1 MGFNRSMLTVS
12 NRLISMCAAFYLLI
26 SALILSPTLQAE
38 PAFQFHTLDKQ
49 DGMISS
55 VVYDIAQDNDGFM
68 WFATEDG
75 LVKYD
80 GFEFINYRHSRLDE
94 NSLSN
99 NVVRVLLFDE
109 QERLWVGTD
118 GGLDLYQKEFD
129 NFKYIPLSM
138 DAKESIKSNQIRE
151 LHQSSDGVL
160 WVGTGAGL
168 SSIGKDLEQV
178 KNYPQGKVRAI
189 FEDDRK
195 QMWVGTL
202 GAGLFKFDRNS
213 GEYLSVGT
221 LNTEKGAQIELSKN
235 IIDIYQDSF
244 DRILIATWGTGVF
257 KLDRNELTLSQY
269 EVSLPSLNVRNIHQ
283 DEEDSLWFGT
293 DKGIVIEDVTEN
305 SHRFIK
311 ADSND
316 KASLSSNVV
325 FKIYQSRDQTIWVA
339 TRGGGVGK
347 HYPSSRVFETYSKN
361 DDLRV
366 GLKDPVIF
374 AMEEASDGSVWLGT
388 ESGELVKFNV
398 RSRTFEHQ
406 ELLIDNKRFE
416 DRISTIASLDEQN
429 LLIGTTAGLYL
440 YNTFTYELMQ
450 LEVDGTK
457 EHNVGFIEVDTS
469 GMVWVGLKKNGIIT
483 VSPDSIVS
491 NEIQV
496 LARVDL
502 KSPRAFY
509 QKSNSEFLV
518 GTESSGV
525 FALSKTE
532 SNLIEWSEI
541 NGTAGYEI
549 TDISVDWEDR
559 IWASTLSN
567 GILLLSQ
574 GSEIINLDED
584 SGLINNTVYTV
595 TPDLNSRKIWA
606 TTNLGLIAIKPSNF
620 TVTSFRNKDGLQ
632 GDEFNST
639 KLVARNGYFYIG
651 GTLGFSRFFPNLV
664 KDSYSIEEPFITG
677 LTISNSK
684 QTLASDDTLVLDKSI
699 ISNENIELEYDQT
712 PFSLNFTSPQFQ
724 SPEKLEYRYRLKGL
738 HDNWITTPVTS
749 RVATYTNVGSGE
761 YKFELQ
767 IRRTGSSWE
776 PKLES
781 KSIVVHSP
789 WWFNNV
795 AKIIY
800 TLIVSSLLSLFIYL
814 VWQKRKAELL
824 TQKTVEE
831 SEKRLRLSLWGGG
844 NEIWDWNIR
853 SGEVLRSDADKNIN
867 INCSRLSRNL
877 KELSTY
883 IHKYDVDRVRLA
895 LNEHLSG
902 KTDSFEAAY
911 RIQDDKLEWRWIQ
924 DRAKVVERDE
934 NNLPVRMSGTQ
945 KDVSEIH
952 RKDEEI
958 ERLGQAFRTTSDGVW
973 IRDAKWRL
981 IECNPSYEKITGFSF
996 AEKKGEELW
1005 FPDVSEQSVNIIQR
1019 IRLSLME
1026 KGNWQGEVW
1035 AERKDGDPFPQKLS
1049 VDTILDEKGYVRY
1062 YVGVFSDI
1070 TFHKRAEEEF
1080 RKLANFDA
1088 LTGLP
1093 NRACLYDR
1101 LNQTIE
1107 KTRIRRER
1115 FAIFVIDI
1123 DNFKRVND
1131 SLGHNV
1137 GDMLIN
1143 EVAQRLTSRNR
1154 DGDTIARVGGDEFVI
1169 IRDDI
1174 QSSTEVASFAES
1186 MLKELN
1192 EPVYIK
1198 GQKLNL
1204 NFSIGITISPD
1215 DGITAEKLLRNADTA
1230 MYEAKKEVLNSYH
1243 FYSVELNDKARKKLA
1258 MENELR
1264 RAIERGDIDLAYQP
1278 KVDLNTGR
1286 VCGMEA
1292 LARWSHPKFGFV
1304 SPDEFIHLAEET
1316 GLIQPLGHQIL
1327 RKAVR
1332 QTREW
1337 VESGMMRGRMSVNL
1351 SAHQFWHRD
1360 LTSEVKSILEQESLN
1375 PEYLEL
1381 ELTESVCVQE
1391 IDQTIIQMEELRELG
1406 INLALDD
1413 FGTGYSSLAQLK
1425 TLPLNVLKVDKSF
1438 IQNVENSK
1446 QDGNIVKAIIDIAS
1460 NLELDVVIEGVE
1472 SKDQCDHLWRSKAR
1486 VIQGYF
1492 FSRPVSHRELEKLLS
1507 KKWETSE
1514 FLNDIA
1520 DNVTN
1525 FSA

>member
-1 MGFNRSMLTVS
+1 
-12 NRLISMCAAFYLLI
+12 MCAALYLIIGASLLS
-26 SALILSPTLQAE
+26 SALHAE

-94 NSLSN
+94 SSLSN
-99 NVVRVLLFDE
+99 NVVRTLLIDDLG
-109 QERLWVGTD
+109 RLWVGTD
-118 GGLDLYQKEFD
+118 GGLNLFQNETNNFRYIELTEDD
-129 NFKYIPLSM
+129 NELF
-138 DAKESIKSNQIRE
+138 KSNQIRE

-160 WVGTGAGL
+160 WIGTGAGL
-168 SSIGKDLEQV
+168 SSINKTLQQIR
-178 KNYPQGKVRAI
+178 NYPQKKVRAI
-189 FEDDRK
+189 WEDDHK
-195 QMWVGTL
+195 QLWVGTL
-202 GAGLFKFDRNS
+202 GAGLFRFDPNS
-213 GEYLSVGT
+213 REFISIRAARSLQGTETDLS
-221 LNTEKGAQIELSKN
+221 EN
-235 IIDIYQDSF
+235 IIDIFQDSF
-244 DRILIATWGTGVF
+244 GRIFVATWGTGVF
-257 KLDRNELTLSQY
+257 KLNRNELVLTQY
-269 EVSLPSLNVRNIHQ
+269 DLEIPSSNVRNIHQ
-283 DEEDSLWFGT
+283 DIENNLWFGT
-293 DKGIVIEDVTEN
+293 DKGLVIQNVTED
-305 SHRFIK
+305 STRIIES
-311 ADSND
+311 DSNSLTAL
-316 KASLSSNVV
+316 ASNLI
-325 FKIYQSRDQTIWVA
+325 FKIFQSRDHTVWVG

-347 HYPSSRVFETYSKN
+347 HYPSSRVFETYGKHE
-361 DDLRV
+361 DLTL
-366 GLKDPVIF
+366 GLNDPVVF
-374 AMEEASDGSVWLGT
+374 ALEESKDGSVWVGT
-388 ESGELVKFNV
+388 EMGELVKFNV
-398 RSRTFEHQ
+398 RSRSFEYQ
-406 ELLIDNKRFE
+406 DLSIEGKIFE
-416 DRISTIASLDEQN
+416 GRISAIACVDKVN
-429 LLIGTTAGLYL
+429 LLIGSSSGLYL
-440 YNTFTYELMQ
+440 YNTVTRSLSAIEIDGFRNNNVSFIKVDKTGGVWIGLETSVVITTNLDFLVSNK
-450 LEVDGTK
+450 LEV
-457 EHNVGFIEVDTS
+457 VD
-469 GMVWVGLKKNGIIT
+469 K
-483 VSPDSIVS
+483 
-491 NEIQV
+491 
-496 LARVDL
+496 VDL
-502 KSPRAFY
+502 NTPTTFF
-509 QKSNSEFLV
+509 QKSDSEYV
-518 GTESSGV
+518 IGTDSAGV
-525 FALSKTE
+525 FIVTKTS
-532 SNLIEWSEI
+532 SNQIEE
-541 NGTAGYEI
+541 NLVQGTIGYEI
-549 TDISVDWEDR
+549 TDISVDWNAN

-567 GILLLSQ
+567 GILFLSED
-574 GSEIINLDED
+574 SSVLNLDED

-595 TPDLNSRKIWA
+595 TPDLSSSKIWA
-606 TTNLGLIAIKPSNF
+606 TTNLGLVAINPEDFSS
-620 TVTSFRNKDGLQ
+620 TTFRNKDGLQ
-632 GDEFNST
+632 GDEFNSS
-639 KLVARNGYFYIG
+639 KLVTKNGYLYVG

-664 KDSYSIEEPFITG
+664 TDSYSIEEPLMTG
-677 LTISNSK
+677 LTVASNRQTPVSDNSLAMEESRISKES
-684 QTLASDDTLVLDKSI
+684 V
-699 ISNENIELEYDQT
+699 ELEFNQT
-712 PFSLNFTSPQFQ
+712 PFTLSFTSPQYQ

-738 HDNWITTPVTS
+738 HDNWVIAPITS
-749 RVATYTNVGSGE
+749 RSATYTNVSAGE
-761 YKFELQ
+761 YEFELQ
-767 IRRTGSSWE
+767 VRRIGSSWE
-776 PKLES
+776 TKLKS
-781 KSIVVHSP
+781 KSIIVNSP
-789 WWFNNV
+789 WWFSGV

-800 TLIVSSLLSLFIYL
+800 SLILGSLLTLFLFL

-867 INCSRLSRNL
+867 INCTKLSRNL

-911 RIQDDKLEWRWIQ
+911 RIQDEKLEWRWIQ

-996 AEKKGEELW
+996 DEKKGEELW

-1264 RAIERGDIDLAYQP
+1264 RAIERGEINLAYQP

-1292 LARWSHPKFGFV
+1292 LARWSHPKFGIV

-1337 VESGMMRGRMSVNL
+1337 VESGVMRGRMSVNL

-1360 LTSEVKSILEQESLN
+1360 LTAEVKSILEQESLN

-1391 IDQTIIQMEELRELG
+1391 IDQTIIQMEELRDLG

-1438 IQNVENSK
+1438 IQNVENNK

-1472 SKDQCDHLWRSKAR
+1472 SKEQCDHLWRSRA
-1486 VIQGYF
+1486 
-1492 FSRPVSHRELEKLLS
+1492 SHTRL
-1507 KKWETSE
+1507 
-1514 FLNDIA
+1514 FL
-1520 DNVTN
+1520 
-1525 FSA
+1525 

>member
-1 MGFNRSMLTVS
+1 
-12 NRLISMCAAFYLLI
+12 MCAAFYLLI
-26 SALILSPTLQAE
+26 CAALFPSTLLAE

-80 GFEFINYRHSRLDE
+80 GFEFVNYRHSRLDE

-129 NFKYIPLSM
+129 NFKKVKLTE
-138 DAKESIKSNQIRE
+138 DDRLLAKASQIRE
-151 LHQSSDGVL
+151 LHQSSDGDI
-160 WVGTGAGL
+160 WIGTGAGL
-168 SSIGKDLEQV
+168 STIGKSLLDV
-178 KNYPQGKVRAI
+178 KYYPQKKVRAI
-189 FEDDRK
+189 LEDNRK
-195 QMWVGTL
+195 QIWIGTL
-202 GAGLFKFDRNS
+202 GGGLFKFDRNTGS
-213 GEYLSVGT
+213 FSSVTSSLDADGKQVDLS
-221 LNTEKGAQIELSKN
+221 LN
-235 IIDIYQDSF
+235 IIDIFQDSF
-244 DRILIATWGTGVF
+244 DRILVATWGTGLF
-257 KLDRNELTLSQY
+257 KIKKNELRVAPY
-269 EVSLPSLNVRNIHQ
+269 EVKLPSAFVRNVHQ
-283 DEEDSLWFGT
+283 DEENNLWIGT
-293 DKGIVIEDVTEN
+293 DKGLVIQNVTEN
-305 SHRFIK
+305 STRHIS
-311 ADSND
+311 ANIINPN
-316 KASLSSNVV
+316 SLSSNLI
-325 FKIYQSRDQTIWVA
+325 FKIFQSRDETVWVG

-347 HYPSSRVFETYSKN
+347 HYPDSRLFETYGKN
-361 DDLRV
+361 ENLEK
-366 GLKDPVIF
+366 GFNDPVIF
-374 AMEEASDGSVWLGT
+374 ALAESTDGSIWFGT
-388 ESGELVKFNV
+388 ETGELVRFNE
-398 RSRTFEHQ
+398 SSKKFEHHF
-406 ELLIDNKRFE
+406 LTVKGKRFE
-416 DRISTIASLDEQN
+416 AQIKALAYLGDNR
-429 LLIGTTAGLYL
+429 LLIGSSAGLYL
-440 YNTFTYELMQ
+440 YNLGENSLKNIEFEGKKFQ
-450 LEVDGTK
+450 E
-457 EHNVGFIEVDTS
+457 VGFIEFDELNRVWIGFKES
-469 GMVWVGLKKNGIIT
+469 GVV
-483 VSPDSIVS
+483 VSTKESLMASRVES
-491 NEIQV
+491 V
-496 LARVDL
+496 FRVDL
-502 KSPRAFY
+502 NTPRAFFA
-509 QKSNSEFLV
+509 KSSSEFIIGTDAMGAFVVRIINSRLELEPIPDTV
-518 GTESSGV
+518 GY
-525 FALSKTE
+525 K
-532 SNLIEWSEI
+532 
-541 NGTAGYEI
+541 I
-549 TDISVDWEDR
+549 TDLVVDWNDNTW
-559 IWASTLSN
+559 IATLSN
-567 GILLLSQ
+567 GILLVQKDGNKL
-574 GSEIINLDED
+574 NLDED
-584 SGLINNTVYTV
+584 TKLINNTVYTV
-595 TPDLNSRKIWA
+595 HPDPDSSKIWA
-606 TTNLGLIAIKPSNF
+606 TTNLGLIAIDPDNLNL
-620 TVTSFRNKDGLQ
+620 TSFRKKDGLQ
-632 GDEFNST
+632 GDEFNT
-639 KLVARNGYFYIG
+639 AKLMAKNGYLYVA
-651 GTLGFSRFFPNLV
+651 GTNGFSRFFPNLIV
-664 KDSYSIEEPFITG
+664 DNTHIESSFVTELKIANNRKA
-677 LTISNSK
+677 ISQNSK
-684 QTLASDDTLVLDKSI
+684 TI
-699 ISNENIELEYDQT
+699 ISKSVLTTPEIQLEFDQI
-712 PFSLNFTSPQFQ
+712 PFSLSFTSPQYK
-724 SPEKLEYRYRLKGL
+724 SPESLEYRYRLKGL
-738 HDNWITTPVTS
+738 HENWIAAPVTS
-749 RVATYTNVGSGE
+749 RVATYTNVSAGI

-767 IRRTGSSWE
+767 VRGLRGTWGAE
-776 PKLES
+776 TES
-781 KSIVVHSP
+781 KVITVNSP
-789 WWFNNV
+789 WWLNTW
-795 AKIIY
+795 AKLLYSIF
-800 TLIVSSLLSLFIYL
+800 VGSLLSLFIYL
-814 VWQKRKAELL
+814 IWQKRKAELL

-867 INCSRLSRNL
+867 INCSKLSRNL

-1264 RAIERGDIDLAYQP
+1264 RAIERGEIDLAYQP

-1375 PEYLEL
+1375 PKYLEL

-1438 IQNVENSK
+1438 IQNVENNK

-1472 SKDQCDHLWRSKAR
+1472 SKEQCDHLWRSKAR

-1492 FSRPVSHRELEKLLS
+1492 FSRPVSHLELEKLLS

>member
-26 SALILSPTLQAE
+26 CATLFPSTLLAE

-99 NVVRVLLFDE
+99 NVVRVLLIDDIG
-109 QERLWVGTD
+109 RLWVGTD

-129 NFKYIPLSM
+129 NFKNIELSNI
-138 DAKESIKSNQIRE
+138 ESEQTKANQIRE
-151 LHQSSDGVL
+151 LYQSSDRFI

-168 SSIGKDLEQV
+168 SSIEPFLAEIR
-178 KNYPQGKVRAI
+178 NYPQNKVRAI
-189 FEDDRK
+189 LEDSRK
-195 QMWVGTL
+195 RLWVGTL
-202 GAGLFKFDRNS
+202 GAGLFRFDRNS
-213 GEYLSVGT
+213 LEFSPVMPAK
-221 LNTEKGAQIELSKN
+221 NSSGAPVEFSN
-235 IIDIYQDSF
+235 NVIDIFQDSF
-244 DRILIATWGTGVF
+244 DRVLVATWGTGLF
-257 KLDRNELTLSQY
+257 KLHRNELT
-269 EVSLPSLNVRNIHQ
+269 VSEYDVNLPSGYVRNIHQ
-283 DEEDSLWFGT
+283 DEENNLWFGT
-293 DKGIVIEDVTEN
+293 DKGLVIQNVTEN
-305 SHRFIK
+305 TTRLVQSQ
-311 ADSND
+311 N
-316 KASLSSNVV
+316 ASTALSSNLV
-325 FKIYQSRDQTIWVA
+325 FKIYQSRDKTVWVG

-347 HYPSSRVFETYSKN
+347 HYPTSRLFETFGKSV
-361 DDLRV
+361 DLAK
-366 GLKDPVIF
+366 GLNDPVIF
-374 AMEEASDGSVWLGT
+374 SIAEGKDNSVWFGT
-388 ESGELVKFNV
+388 ELGEVVKFDA
-398 RSRTFEHQ
+398 RTMAFEHKS
-406 ELLIDNKRFE
+406 LSFNGSSFE
-416 DRISTIASLDEQN
+416 ERITSIVCLDEN
-429 LLIGTTAGLYL
+429 SLLIGTSSGLFYYDISSNL
-440 YNTFTYELMQ
+440 LKKYTVGSIQ
-450 LEVDGTK
+450 DQD
-457 EHNVGFIEVDTS
+457 VGFIEIDKE
-469 GMVWVGLKKNGIIT
+469 GELVWVGFEKSGLTALRTDSLKVGEAVVVAQSKI
-483 VSPDSIVS
+483 
-491 NEIQV
+491 
-496 LARVDL
+496 
-502 KSPRAFY
+502 KSPTAFHAISQSEY
-509 QKSNSEFLV
+509 IIGTNQSGVYRVRNNKSLLTNELIQ
-518 GTESSGV
+518 GTE
-525 FALSKTE
+525 
-532 SNLIEWSEI
+532 
-541 NGTAGYEI
+541 GYDI
-549 TDISVDWEDR
+549 TDVAVDWKNK

-567 GILLLSQ
+567 GILVV
-574 GSEIINLDED
+574 SENDSIINLDED

-595 TPDLNSRKIWA
+595 IPDFNSARIWA
-606 TTNLGLIAIKPSNF
+606 TTNLGLISINLDDFSSS
-620 TVTSFRNKDGLQ
+620 VYRQKDGLQ
-632 GDEFNST
+632 GDEFNT
-639 KLVARNGYFYIG
+639 AKLKAKNGYLYVA
-651 GTLGFSRFFPNLV
+651 GTLGFSRFFPNLIIDDTHLESPIINEL
-664 KDSYSIEEPFITG
+664 KIANNKQAISQENESSSIE
-677 LTISNSK
+677 S
-684 QTLASDDTLVLDKSI
+684 
-699 ISNENIELEYDQT
+699 IELQSELQLEFDQT
-712 PFSLNFTSPQFQ
+712 PFSLSYTSPQYR
-724 SPEKLEYRYRLKGL
+724 SPEKLEFRYRLRGL
-738 HDNWITTPVTS
+738 HQNWIKSPSNS
-749 RVATYTNVGSGE
+749 RVATYTNVSSGE
-761 YKFELQ
+761 YTFELQ
-767 IRRTGSSWE
+767 VRKKGSKWE
-776 PKLES
+776 SKLES
-781 KSIVVHSP
+781 KSITVNSP
-789 WWFNNV
+789 WWFSGV

-800 TLIVSSLLSLFIYL
+800 TLIVGSLLSMFLYL
-814 VWQKRKAELL
+814 IWQKRRAELL

-867 INCSRLSRNL
+867 INCSKLSRNL

-1143 EVAQRLTSRNR
+1143 EVAQRLINRNR

-1264 RAIERGDIDLAYQP
+1264 RAIERGEIELAYQP

-1286 VCGMEA
+1286 VSGMEA
-1292 LARWSHPKFGFV
+1292 LARWTHPKFGFV

-1327 RKAVR
+1327 RKAIR

-1337 VESGMMRGRMSVNL
+1337 VESGVMRGRMSVNL

-1360 LTSEVKSILEQESLN
+1360 LTAEVKSILEQESLS
-1375 PEYLEL
+1375 PQYLEL

-1472 SKDQCDHLWRSKAR
+1472 SKEQCDHLWRSKAR

-1492 FSRPVSHRELEKLLS
+1492 FSRPVSHQELEKLLS

>member
-1 MGFNRSMLTVS
+1 MLTVS

-26 SALILSPTLQAE
+26 CATLFPSTLLAE

-80 GFEFINYRHSRLDE
+80 GFEFVNYRHSRLDE

-99 NVVRVLLFDE
+99 NLVRSLLIDR
-109 QERLWVGTD
+109 QGRLWVGNE
-118 GGLDLYQKEFD
+118 GGLDLYHKEFD
-129 NFKYIPLSM
+129 NFTRISLDRTGVDS
-138 DAKESIKSNQIRE
+138 SQIDPIRTMY
-151 LHQSSDGVL
+151 QSSDGL
-160 WVGTGAGL
+160 IWVGSGTGL
-168 SSIGKDLEQV
+168 WSLEPNTREL
-178 KNYPQGKVRAI
+178 KHFPQAKVRSI
-189 FEDDRK
+189 LEDDRK
-195 QMWVGTL
+195 QLWVGTL
-202 GAGLFKFDRNS
+202 GAGLFLFNRNTK
-213 GEYLSVGT
+213 EFISVT
-221 LNTEKGAQIELSKN
+221 QSSLKNREPNNN
-235 IIDIYQDSF
+235 IIDIFQDSF
-244 DRILIATWGTGVF
+244 GRLLVTTWGSGVF
-257 KLDRNELTLSQY
+257 QLDREEFRLL
-269 EVSLPSLNVRNIHQ
+269 EFEIELPSENVRSILQ
-283 DEEDSLWFGT
+283 DEENSLWFGT
-293 DKGIVIEDVTEN
+293 DKGIAIQNLRNKKTRTITSKPEGLVSLKSNIVF
-305 SHRFIK
+305 SMYQGR
-311 ADSND
+311 DST
-316 KASLSSNVV
+316 V
-325 FKIYQSRDQTIWVA
+325 WVG
-339 TRGGGVGK
+339 TRGGGVSK
-347 HYPSSRVFETYSKN
+347 HYPSSRVIETFVKDSNLTK
-361 DDLRV
+361 
-366 GLKDPVIF
+366 GLDDPVIF
-374 AMEEASDGSVWLGT
+374 SMSETESGIFWIGTESGQLVKFQAGKQIFERHLLRLGNQLFEDKIRGIASLNEKILLIGTESGLFMFNIDNYSFESFVENEGNVLESIEGIQFIERDSAGKIWVGSSDGSVFVL
-388 ESGELVKFNV
+388 EIENSDSGKL
-398 RSRTFEHQ
+398 
-406 ELLIDNKRFE
+406 
-416 DRISTIASLDEQN
+416 
-429 LLIGTTAGLYL
+429 
-440 YNTFTYELMQ
+440 
-450 LEVDGTK
+450 
-457 EHNVGFIEVDTS
+457 
-469 GMVWVGLKKNGIIT
+469 
-483 VSPDSIVS
+483 SIVS
-491 NEIQV
+491 EFSI
-496 LARVDL
+496 D
-502 KSPRAFY
+502 SPSTFFEV
-509 QKSNSEFLV
+509 SSTEFIV
-518 GTESSGV
+518 GTDGFGAFRINLYADSSSIEIVPNTSQLDITSGV
-525 FALSKTE
+525 AGENRDIWLSTM
-532 SNLIEWSEI
+532 
-541 NGTAGYEI
+541 
-549 TDISVDWEDR
+549 
-559 IWASTLSN
+559 SN
-567 GILLLSQ
+567 GIL
-574 GSEIINLDED
+574 IIDTEGKISRIDED
-584 SGLINNTVYTV
+584 NGFPNNTVYKLIYD
-595 TPDLNSRKIWA
+595 PSSSKIWA
-606 TTNLGLIAIKPSNF
+606 TTNLGLVSINVHSLDY
-620 TVTSFRNKDGLQ
+620 SHFRYKDGLQ
-632 GDEFNST
+632 GDEFNSVGITAKNGAIYVAGT
-639 KLVARNGYFYIG
+639 K
-651 GTLGFSRFFPNLV
+651 GFSRFFPNLLV
-664 KDSYSIEEPFITG
+664 DTTHIEPALVTDLKVANKELKISGSEGSI
-677 LTISNSK
+677 LNKSMLSK
-684 QTLASDDTLVLDKSI
+684 AHLA
-699 ISNENIELEYDQT
+699 LEYNHT
-712 PFSLNFTSPQFQ
+712 PFTLNFSSPQFQ
-724 SPEKLEYRYRLKGL
+724 SPEKIEYRYRLLGL
-738 HDNWITTPVTS
+738 NENWITVPASS
-749 RVATYTNVGSGE
+749 RVATYTNIGAGD

-767 IRRTGSSWE
+767 VRKKGGLWE
-776 PKLES
+776 NDIEAKQ
-781 KSIVVHSP
+781 ITINSP
-789 WWFNNV
+789 WWLTTV
-795 AKIIY
+795 AKLIY
-800 TLIVSSLLSLFIYL
+800 SLFLGSLLSLFLYL

-867 INCSRLSRNL
+867 INCSKLSRNL

-1143 EVAQRLTSRNR
+1143 EVAQRLTGRNR

-1264 RAIERGDIDLAYQP
+1264 RAIERGEIDLAYQP

-1375 PEYLEL
+1375 PKYLEL

-1438 IQNVENSK
+1438 IQNVENNK

-1472 SKDQCDHLWRSKAR
+1472 SKEQCDHLWRSKAR

-1492 FSRPVSHRELEKLLS
+1492 FSRPVSHQELEKLLS

>member
-1 MGFNRSMLTVS
+1 
-12 NRLISMCAAFYLLI
+12 MCAAFYLLI
-26 SALILSPTLQAE
+26 CATVFPSTLLAE

-80 GFEFINYRHSRLDE
+80 GFEFVNYRHSRLDE
-94 NSLSN
+94 NSLSD
-99 NVVRVLLFDE
+99 NVVRVLLFDKSK
-109 QERLWVGTD
+109 RLWVGTD
-118 GGLDLYQKEFD
+118 GGLNLYQRESD
-129 NFKYIPLSM
+129 NFKRIQLTYS
-138 DAKESIKSNQIRE
+138 ESEKIKANQIRE
-151 LHQSSDGVL
+151 LHQSSDGIV
-160 WVGTGAGL
+160 WVGTGVGL
-168 SSIGKDLEQV
+168 SSIDYTLGNIKSF
-178 KNYPQGKVRAI
+178 PQQKVRAI
-189 FEDDRK
+189 FEDNRK
-195 QMWVGTL
+195 QLWVGTL

-213 GEYLSVGT
+213 SEFFAVSAKVSDSG
-221 LNTEKGAQIELSKN
+221 SKPLISAN
-235 IIDIYQDSF
+235 IIDIYQDAF
-244 DRILIATWGTGVF
+244 DRTLVATWGTGVF
-257 KLDRNELTLSQY
+257 KLNRSELQMSRY
-269 EVSLPSLNVRNIHQ
+269 NVSLPSLNVRNIHQ
-283 DEEDSLWFGT
+283 DEKNNLWFGT
-293 DKGIVIEDVTEN
+293 DKGLVIQDVTEN
-305 SHRFIK
+305 TTRLIES
-311 ADSND
+311 DSDTTSIN
-316 KASLSSNVV
+316 SNLI
-325 FKIYQSRDQTIWVA
+325 FKIFQSRDQTVWVG

-347 HYPSSRVFETYSKN
+347 HYPSSRIFETYAKN
-361 DDLRV
+361 EVLAK
-366 GLKDPVIF
+366 GLNDPVIF
-374 AMEEASDGSVWLGT
+374 AMGEAEDGSVWLGT
-388 ESGELVKFNV
+388 EMGELVKFKASD
-398 RSRTFEHQ
+398 RSFQHV
-406 ELLIDNKRFE
+406 ELKLAGRRFE
-416 DRISTIASLDEQN
+416 DPISAIVSLDENN
-429 LLIGTTAGLYL
+429 LLIGSTTGLFKFNSISGLFSEYVIEGSK
-440 YNTFTYELMQ
+440 N
-450 LEVDGTK
+450 DS
-457 EHNVGFIEVDTS
+457 VGFIYKTS
-469 GMVWVGLKKNGIIT
+469 EGKIWLGLKNLGIL
-483 VSPDSIVS
+483 VGSPEDFVTNKIDKLPIIKIISPKAIY
-491 NEIQV
+491 E
-496 LARVDL
+496 
-502 KSPRAFY
+502 KSA
-509 QKSNSEFLV
+509 SEFII
-518 GTESSGV
+518 GTDTLGAFIVREDDRGQ
-525 FALSKTE
+525 FKTE
-532 SNLIEWSEI
+532 LIAGSE
-541 NGTAGYEI
+541 GFQ
-549 TDISVDWEDR
+549 ISDVSSDSR
-559 IWASTLSN
+559 GNIWMSTLAN
-567 GILLLSQ
+567 GILIVSP
-574 GSEIINLDED
+574 SAKITILDED
-584 SGLINNTVYTV
+584 TGLVNNTVYTILF
-595 TPDLNSRKIWA
+595 DQNSSKMWA
-606 TTNLGLIAIKPSNF
+606 TTNLGLVAINAADFSS
-620 TVTSFRNKDGLQ
+620 VHFRHKDGLQ

-639 KLVARNGYFYIG
+639 KLLAKNGYLYVA
-651 GTLGFSRFFPNLV
+651 GTLGFSRFFPSLISDKTHVEVPLV
-664 KDSYSIEEPFITG
+664 SQLRIANDLQYISEEE
-677 LTISNSK
+677 
-684 QTLASDDTLVLDKSI
+684 KSI
-699 ISNENIELEYDQT
+699 LNRSLIVQKRLELEYEHT
-712 PFSLNFTSPQFQ
+712 PFSLSYTSPQFR
-724 SPEKLEYRYRLKGL
+724 SADRLEFRYRLIGF
-738 HDNWITTPVTS
+738 HDNWITAPASS
-749 RVATYTNVGSGE
+749 RVATYTNVGAGD
-761 YKFELQ
+761 YQFELQ
-767 IRRTGSSWE
+767 VRQKNGEWLSNAIT
-776 PKLES
+776 KD
-781 KSIVVHSP
+781 IVINSP
-789 WWFNNV
+789 WWFSAL
-795 AKIIY
+795 AKFIY
-800 TLIVSSLLSLFIYL
+800 SLVFGTLLSLFSYL

-853 SGEVLRSDADKNIN
+853 SGEVLRSDADKNIS
-867 INCSRLSRNL
+867 INCSKLSRNL

-1143 EVAQRLTSRNR
+1143 EVAQRLINRNR

-1264 RAIERGDIDLAYQP
+1264 RAIERGEIDLAYQP

-1292 LARWSHPKFGFV
+1292 LARWTHPKFGFV

-1327 RKAVR
+1327 RKAIR

-1337 VESGMMRGRMSVNL
+1337 VESGVMRGRMSVNL

-1360 LTSEVKSILEQESLN
+1360 LTAEVKSILEQESVD
-1375 PEYLEL
+1375 PKYLEL

-1391 IDQTIIQMEELRELG
+1391 IDQTIIQMEELRALG

-1472 SKDQCDHLWRSKAR
+1472 SKEQCDHLWRSKAR

-1492 FSRPVSHRELEKLLS
+1492 FSRPVSHQELEKLLS

>member
-1 MGFNRSMLTVS
+1 MSVLNSMQSLS

-26 SALILSPTLQAE
+26 TAAFLSNSAFAE

-80 GFEFINYRHSRLDE
+80 GFEFINYRHSRLDK
-94 NSLSN
+94 NSLSD
-99 NVVRVLLFDE
+99 NVVRVLLFDRLG
-109 QERLWVGTD
+109 RLWVGTD
-118 GGLDLYQKEFD
+118 GGLNLYQREFD
-129 NFKYIPLSM
+129 NFKSIQLTNV
-138 DAKESIKSNQIRE
+138 ESEKIKANQIRE
-151 LHQSSDGVL
+151 LHQSSDGVV
-160 WVGTGAGL
+160 WVGTGNGL
-168 SSIGKDLEQV
+168 SSIDKSLEDV
-178 KNYPQGKVRAI
+178 KSFPQAKVRAI
-189 FEDDRK
+189 YEDDRK
-195 QMWVGTL
+195 QLWVGTL
-202 GAGLFKFDRNS
+202 GAGLYKFDRNLSKFFHVS
-213 GEYLSVGT
+213 GKVTKSG
-221 LNTEKGAQIELSKN
+221 NRPELSSK
-235 IIDIYQDSF
+235 IIDIYQDAF
-244 DRILIATWGTGVF
+244 GRTLVATWGAGVF
-257 KLDRNELTLSQY
+257 KLHRSELQMSEY
-269 EVSLPSLNVRNIHQ
+269 EISLPSLNVRNIHQ
-283 DEEDSLWFGT
+283 DEKNNLWFAT
-293 DKGIVIEDVTEN
+293 DKGLVIQDATEN
-305 SHRFIK
+305 TTRLVES
-311 ADSND
+311 DSAISTSI
-316 KASLSSNVV
+316 ASNLIYKV
-325 FKIYQSRDQTIWVA
+325 FQSRDKTVWVG

-347 HYPSSRVFETYSKN
+347 HYPSSRIFETYGKN
-361 DDLRV
+361 DDISK

-374 AMEEASDGSVWLGT
+374 AMGEADDGSIWLGT
-388 ESGELVKFNV
+388 EMGELVRFNASERNFQHV
-398 RSRTFEHQ
+398 KLKLNGSY
-406 ELLIDNKRFE
+406 FE
-416 DRISTIASLDEQN
+416 DPISAIVCLDKSH
-429 LLIGTTAGLYL
+429 LLIGGTSGLYL
-440 YNTFTYELMQ
+440 FNILDSSLKEYEI
-450 LEVDGTK
+450 EGSKD
-457 EHNVGFIEVDTS
+457 HSVGFIKKTS
-469 GMVWVGLKKNGIIT
+469 DNQILLGLKSSGI
-483 VSPDSIVS
+483 VVASSDQLVS
-491 NEIQV
+491 NNLESLPKIE
-496 LARVDL
+496 LFSSKAIYE
-502 KSPRAFY
+502 KSV
-509 QKSNSEFLV
+509 SEFIIGTDALGAFIV
-518 GTESSGV
+518 RVKGEGNFETELIPGTEG
-525 FALSKTE
+525 FQ
-532 SNLIEWSEI
+532 
-541 NGTAGYEI
+541 I
-549 TDISVDWEDR
+549 TDVAIDSKEN
-559 IWASTLSN
+559 IWLSTLAN
-567 GILLLSQ
+567 GILIVGQS
-574 GSEIINLDED
+574 GKITNLDED
-584 SGLINNTVYTV
+584 TGLINNTVYTILF
-595 TPDLNSRKIWA
+595 DSNSSKVWA
-606 TTNLGLIAIKPSNF
+606 TTNLGLVAIDPI
-620 TVTSFRNKDGLQ
+620 SFSSVHFRHKDGLQ
-632 GDEFNST
+632 GDEFNSA
-639 KLVARNGYFYIG
+639 KLMAKNGYLYIA
-651 GTLGFSRFFPNLV
+651 GTQGFSRFFPSLLSDKTYV
-664 KDSYSIEEPFITG
+664 EPPIVSE
-677 LTISNSK
+677 LRIANDLQQISEGN
-684 QTLASDDTLVLDKSI
+684 KSI
-699 ISNENIELEYDQT
+699 LHRSLVVQKKLKLDYEHT
-712 PFSLNFTSPQFQ
+712 PFSLKYTSPQFR
-724 SPEKLEYRYRLKGL
+724 SSDKLEFRYRLNGI
-738 HDNWITTPVTS
+738 HENWITSPASS
-749 RVATYTNVGSGE
+749 RVATYTNVGAGDYE
-761 YKFELQ
+761 FELQ
-767 IRRTGSSWE
+767 VRQLNGDWLNAMTTKTI
-776 PKLES
+776 
-781 KSIVVHSP
+781 IVNSP
-789 WWFNNV
+789 WWFNTL
-795 AKIIY
+795 AKLIY
-800 TLIVSSLLSLFIYL
+800 SLLIGTLLSLFTIL
-814 VWQKRKAELL
+814 IWQKRKAEIL

-867 INCSRLSRNL
+867 INCSKLSRNL

-883 IHKYDVDRVRLA
+883 IHKYDIDRVRLA

-902 KTDSFEAAY
+902 KTDSFEATY

-1005 FPDVSEQSVNIIQR
+1005 FPDVTEQSVNIIQR

-1035 AERKDGDPFPQKLS
+1035 AERKDGDPFPQKLT

-1174 QSSTEVASFAES
+1174 QSSTEVASFAEL

-1264 RAIERGDIDLAYQP
+1264 RAIERGEIDLAYQP

-1286 VCGMEA
+1286 ICGMEA
-1292 LARWSHPKFGFV
+1292 LARWSHPKFGIV
-1304 SPDEFIHLAEET
+1304 SPDDFIHLAEET
-1316 GLIQPLGHQIL
+1316 GLIQPLGHQLL

-1332 QTREW
+1332 QTKLW
-1337 VESGMMRGRMSVNL
+1337 VESGKMRGRMSVNL

-1360 LTSEVKSILEQESLN
+1360 LTSEVMSILEQESLD
-1375 PEYLEL
+1375 PKHLEL

-1391 IDQTIIQMEELRELG
+1391 IDQTIIQMQELRELG

-1438 IQNVENSK
+1438 IQNVESSK

-1472 SKDQCDHLWRSKAR
+1472 TKDQCDHLWKSKAR
-1486 VIQGYF
+1486 IIQGYF
-1492 FSRPVSHRELEKLLS
+1492 FSRPVKHLELESMLS

-1514 FLNDIA
+1514 YLNDIV